1 MSRLRKILLPI
12 AVLAAAYL
20 VAVVIRSTGP
30 ELPVVTPTEEA
41 RVVRVVD
48 AAMET
53 VELTVSSQGEVS
65 AEHFIELVSEAKGKI
80 VSVSDA
86 FVTGGYFKTGDVLVR
101 IDPTDYELARVRA
114 SARVAEA
121 EEDLALERSELELA
135 AKGLFPM
142 REARVA
148 SAEARVASAKAELAQ
163 AEADLRR
170 TQVQAPF
177 AGRVLF
183 TQADLGQFVTQGQ
196 PLGRIYSVGTAEVRL
211 PLTDQQLGLLEDPFS
226 PAIGERRIPVLLRA
240 DVSGRPVEWNGVLHR
255 LDGAVD
261 PDNRVWYAV
270 ARVEDPYGIFAPSD
284 TPPLALGLFVEAE
297 IRGRSVERVF
307 RLPRTA
313 LRNST
318 DVLVVDDED
327 RLRQRRVEVLQ
338 TSFDSVLVSGGIEVG
353 ERICISPID
362 VFVDGLR
369 VEVADPA
376 SADQVA
382 AN

>member
-1 MSRLRKILLPI
+1 MSRLRKVLLPL
-12 AVLAAAYL
+12 AVLAFAYL
-20 VAVVIRSTGP
+20 IAVVIRSTGP
-30 ELPVVTPTEEA
+30 ELPVVAPTEEI

-48 AAMET
+48 ATMET
-53 VELTVSSQGEVS
+53 VELTVGSQGEVS

-80 VSVSDA
+80 VSVSKA
-86 FVTGGYFKTGDVLVR
+86 FVTGGYFKTGDVLVQ

-121 EEDLALERSELELA
+121 EEDLALEQSELELA

-163 AEADLRR
+163 AEADLSR
-170 TQVQAPF
+170 TRVRAPF
-177 AGRVLF
+177 GGRVLF

-211 PLTDQQLGLLEDPFS
+211 PLTDEQLGLLEDPFD
-226 PAIGERRIPVLLRA
+226 PAIGEREIPVLLKA
-240 DVSGRPVEWNGVLHR
+240 DVSGQSAEWQGVLHR
-255 LDGAVD
+255 IDGAVD

-270 ARVEDPYGIFAPSD
+270 ARVEDPYNILEPRDS
-284 TPPLALGLFVEAE
+284 PPLALGLFVEAT
-297 IRGRSVERVF
+297 IRGRSVENVF
-307 RLPRTA
+307 RLPRSA
-313 LRNST
+313 LRNSS
-318 DVLVVDDED
+318 DVLIVDRED
-327 RLRQRRVEVLQ
+327 RLRQRSVDVLQ
-338 TSFDSVLVSGGIEVG
+338 TSFDSVLISGGVEVG
-353 ERICISPID
+353 ERVCVSPID

-369 VEVADPA
+369 VEVAESA
-376 SADQVA
+376 AADQVA